1 MVYIFI
7 MLLVL
12 TLLSTETLYDFRV
25 DIKKSSI
32 PNAGHGAFLTYLG
45 ARVLNESAQQRST
58 RLMQEH
64 TTEGEVG
71 THLPLSAKT
80 LGGRTMNVTLTGDNL
95 HYNDNNIYWSKKRFR
110 KYATESNRRDSM
122 ESFDENEVNCDV
134 YDEVKKLRNTVPDG
148 QGIGFLGINKES
160 DYR

>member
-1 MVYIFI
+1 

-12 TLLSTETLYDFRV
+12 TLLSTETLYDFTV

-95 HYNDNNIYWSKKRFR
+95 HYNDNNIYWSKKRAR
-110 KYATESNRRDSM
+110 KHASK
-122 ESFDENEVNCDV
+122 ESFDENEVDCDV
-134 YDEVKKLRNTVPDG
+134 HNEVKELRNTMPDG
-148 QGIGFLGINKES
+148 EGIGFLGINKES

>member
-1 MVYIFI
+1 

-25 DIKKSSI
+25 DIKQSSI

-45 ARVLNESAQQRST
+45 ARVLKKKAQERSS
-58 RLMQEH
+58 RLMNQHFIVDEAD
-64 TTEGEVG
+64 VV

-80 LGGRTMNVTLTGDNL
+80 LGGRTMNVKLTGDNL

-110 KYATESNRRDSM
+110 KYATESNRRHSM

>member
-95 HYNDNNIYWSKKRFR
+95 HYNDNNIYWSKKRAR
-110 KYATESNRRDSM
+110 KYASK
-122 ESFDENEVNCDV
+122 ESFDENEVDCDV

>member
-1 MVYIFI
+1 

-45 ARVLNESAQQRST
+45 ARVLKKKAQERSS
-58 RLMQEH
+58 RLMNQHFIVDEAD
-64 TTEGEVG
+64 VV

-80 LGGRTMNVTLTGDNL
+80 LGGRTMNVKLTGDNL
-95 HYNDNNIYWSKKRFR
+95 HYNDNNIYWSKKRAR
-110 KYATESNRRDSM
+110 KYASK
-122 ESFDENEVNCDV
+122 ESFDENEVDCDV

-148 QGIGFLGINKES
+148 QGIGFLGINNES